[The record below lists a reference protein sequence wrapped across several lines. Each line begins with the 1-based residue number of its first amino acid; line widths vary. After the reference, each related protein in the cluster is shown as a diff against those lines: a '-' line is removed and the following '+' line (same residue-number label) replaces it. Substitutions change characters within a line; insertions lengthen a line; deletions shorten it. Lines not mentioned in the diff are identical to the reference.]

1 MIKHYKD
8 LTPSDKARIMNKT
21 KWEIENIHNVPWSEM
36 ERKMQAFLDAAYDDK
51 LLPKMSPDD
60 LIDAGFCRKEFK
72 TKPDMIDFLIWH
84 GLFVAHNDFV
94 DVPDDEE

>member
-8 LTPSDKARIMNKT
+8 LTPSDKARILNKT

-36 ERKMQAFLDAAYDDK
+36 ERKMQAFLDAAYDDN

-72 TKPDMIDFLIWH
+72 TKPEMIDFLIWH
-84 GLFVAHNDFV
+84 GRFVTHNDFV
-94 DVPDDEE
+94 DVPDDEQ

>member
-1 MIKHYKD
+1 M
-8 LTPSDKARIMNKT
+8 PSDKTRILNKI

-36 ERKMQAFLDAAYDDK
+36 ERKMQSFLNAAYDDN

-72 TKPDMIDFLIWH
+72 TGWSLQD
-84 GLFVAHNDFV
+84 V
-94 DVPDDEE
+94 DPSEEVKVQTLVS